1 MVEPKVANLL
11 VHIVDVNMAITKNKV
26 TKEHNKKPY
35 NKTRFTQTK
44 TNPIPPQNGILEYD

>member
-1 MVEPKVANLL
+1 VVEPKVANLL

-26 TKEHNKKPY
+26 TEEHNKKPY